1 MKRIIDAL
9 LENGKE
15 FEYETKDNP
24 DITRDT
30 IYIPITREKEIII
43 EKHKACYMVKV
54 PPKKHFDLPT
64 LYPCKTEEQVIEKLG
79 LNG

>member
-1 MKRIIDAL
+1 MKRIIDTL
-9 LENGKE
+9 LENVRD
-15 FEYETKDNP
+15 FEYETEANP

-30 IYIPITREKEIII
+30 IYIPISREKEIVI
-43 EKHKACYMVKV
+43 EKYKACYMVKV

-64 LYPCKTEEQVIEKLG
+64 LYPCKTEKQVIEKLR

>member
-15 FEYETKDNP
+15 FEYETKANP
-24 DITRDT
+24 DVTRDT
-30 IYIPITREKEIII
+30 IYIPISKEKEIVI

-54 PPKKHFDLPT
+54 PPKSILIYQRFIYVKQ
-64 LYPCKTEEQVIEKLG
+64 KNE
-79 LNG
+79 